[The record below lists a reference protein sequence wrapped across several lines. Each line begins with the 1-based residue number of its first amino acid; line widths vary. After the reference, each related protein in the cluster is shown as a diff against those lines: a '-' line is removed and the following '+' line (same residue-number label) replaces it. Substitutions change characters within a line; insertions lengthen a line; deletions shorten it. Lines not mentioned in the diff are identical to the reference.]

1 MEKATFGAGC
11 FWGVEADFRKIDGV
25 TRSTV
30 GYLGG
35 TLQHPSYEQVCT
47 GSTGHAEVVQVE
59 FDPDVVAYDV
69 LLDLFWKMHDPTQL
83 NRQGPDVGTQYRS
96 AIFFHSPGQEK
107 AARASKERAQD
118 RFSRPVVTEVTE
130 ASAFYPAED
139 YHQRYLEKRGL
150 ASCTVIL
157 QTTE

>member
-69 LLDLFWKMHDPTQL
+69 LL
-83 NRQGPDVGTQYRS
+83 
-96 AIFFHSPGQEK
+96 
-107 AARASKERAQD
+107 
-118 RFSRPVVTEVTE
+118 
-130 ASAFYPAED
+130 
-139 YHQRYLEKRGL
+139 
-150 ASCTVIL
+150 
-157 QTTE
+157 